1 MSGGGKSRLNLR
13 VGEIVEVRAEN
24 EILATLDDAARL
36 DNVPFMPEML
46 QYCGKRFRVFRR
58 SDKTCDNIGEWS
70 IRRMEDTVHLEGLRC
85 DGSAHGGCEAA
96 CMIFWKEAWL
106 KRVPTAT
113 VTVTEFAGPSSSPSV
128 GGPQLHRIWQAAE
141 IKNAEGDSVY
151 SCQAT
156 DVLKFTSPLA
166 IWDPR
171 QYFRDVRSGNI
182 STGLAGTSR
191 SGTALDM
198 TLAVVELMRAFVIGI
213 YNRLQAFRDGVHYPQ
228 IRVGQAEKMP
238 VEDLNL
244 QPGDLVEVRA
254 KEEIIATLDKRSR
267 NRGLSFDSEMLRYC
281 GGIYRVFRRVRHIV
295 DEKTGRM
302 LYMKH
307 PCIILEGVW
316 CRSDYHRFCPRA
328 IFHYW
333 RESWLKRA
341 ELQSCATPGMEEV
354 QIPCEKR

>member
-1 MSGGGKSRLNLR
+1 
-13 VGEIVEVRAEN
+13 
-24 EILATLDDAARL
+24 
-36 DNVPFMPEML
+36 
-46 QYCGKRFRVFRR
+46 
-58 SDKTCDNIGEWS
+58 
-70 IRRMEDTVHLEGLRC
+70 
-85 DGSAHGGCEAA
+85 
-96 CMIFWKEAWL
+96 MIFWKEAWL

-182 STGLAGTSR
+182 STCLAGTSR